1 MQEYK
6 TVSTVKQYR
15 DGVAT
20 ILESYFYYN
29 KNNLVTSEIREL
41 KENVEVTHL
50 KDAQGRMTAN
60 NSDYLPTLRNV
71 PFFLEKEIQVNE
83 KWNAPGYEVQ
93 DLFGD
98 KKLSVF
104 PIDVNYT
111 FLGNEEINGKKVSK
125 IYYEYNV
132 DITNSSNYKIDN
144 RILRINGVSK
154 TTLFFDNKL
163 GVRVKEIYNSNYMFE
178 INDFGVIKYVEF
190 VDKGERNWYPI
201 ELMRKDDI
209 IKDLK
214 KEMDDNNIKN
224 TEITKDDK
232 GIKITLENIQ
242 FEPDSSN
249 LLPSEIER
257 LDKISEI
264 LKKYKDRGVLIEG
277 HTTDRGTETGR
288 QKLSLERAKSV
299 ADFLTGKEAIDP
311 KKSSY
316 IGRGGKNPIAPN
328 NTEDGLRKNRR
339 VEIFILEE

>member
-1 MQEYK
+1 MKKNLFLILFIIQTVSFFPEVFKFQFSTDEKSRVECTIEGKQFVNSIFYLSYMQEYK

-154 TTLFFDNKL
+154 
-163 GVRVKEIYNSNYMFE
+163 
-178 INDFGVIKYVEF
+178 
-190 VDKGERNWYPI
+190 
-201 ELMRKDDI
+201 
-209 IKDLK
+209 
-214 KEMDDNNIKN
+214 
-224 TEITKDDK
+224 
-232 GIKITLENIQ
+232 
-242 FEPDSSN
+242 
-249 LLPSEIER
+249 
-257 LDKISEI
+257 
-264 LKKYKDRGVLIEG
+264 
-277 HTTDRGTETGR
+277 
-288 QKLSLERAKSV
+288 
-299 ADFLTGKEAIDP
+299 
-311 KKSSY
+311 
-316 IGRGGKNPIAPN
+316 
-328 NTEDGLRKNRR
+328 
-339 VEIFILEE
+339 